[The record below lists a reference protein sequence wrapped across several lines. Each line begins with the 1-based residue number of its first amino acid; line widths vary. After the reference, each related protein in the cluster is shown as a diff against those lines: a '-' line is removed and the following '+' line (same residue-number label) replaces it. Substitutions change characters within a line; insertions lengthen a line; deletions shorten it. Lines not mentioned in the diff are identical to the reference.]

1 MSRAASQPASFVY
14 LASRRTGGRA
24 IGVKRVRNERALAE
38 ALRRDKLVL
47 LRSWRVPL
55 PAGPERPLSLK
66 DQAQI
71 NEQLGALLSRG
82 VPLVE
87 AMEVVASVVGPAARP
102 RIEEM
107 NRQVAGGRSFADAAR
122 QAGGFDA
129 VTVAVYHAAERTGD
143 LAGAADQLART
154 AKRRLAVSGKA
165 ATLLIYPAIVLTI
178 SVLVGVL
185 MLTVIVPR
193 VLSSL
198 DEMGVALPGY
208 SRVMLVTGTFLRD
221 NALESAAVASG
232 LLVAA
237 VLLRKPIL
245 GALGSVVRRLPLVGG
260 VLLAQESARFFA
272 VMAAMS
278 RSGIPLA
285 DALGSASGAVSHPLL
300 RSQLDRLRTRLVD
313 GGVLRSLIDEVTAL
327 PLATRK
333 LLVAADRA
341 GDLGSAFESLAEDL
355 ADEVDTQSARLLA
368 ALEPLLIVGMFLL
381 IGGMVLSIMV
391 PMINASSGAGLQ

>member
-1 MSRAASQPASFVY
+1 M
-14 LASRRTGGRA
+14 RR
-24 IGVKRVRNERALAE
+24 VKSERALAD
-38 ALRRDKLVL
+38 ALRREKLIL
-47 LRSWRVPL
+47 LKSWRVPL
-55 PAGPERPLSLK
+55 PAGPERALSLK
-66 DQAQI
+66 DQAEL
-71 NEQLGALLSRG
+71 NEQLAALLSRG

-87 AMEVVASVVGPAARP
+87 AMEVAASVVSGAARG
-102 RIEEM
+102 RIEQM
-107 NRQVAGGRSFADAAR
+107 RQQVAGGRSFADAAR
-122 QAGGFDA
+122 SAGGFDA
-129 VTVAVYHAAERTGD
+129 VTVAVYRAAERTGD
-143 LAGAADQLART
+143 LAGAAEQLART
-154 AKRRLAVSGKA
+154 AKRRLAVAGKA

-208 SRVMLVTGTFLRD
+208 SRVMLAVGTFLRD
-221 NALESAAVASG
+221 NALGGAAAVGAA
-232 LLVAA
+232 LVALI
-237 VLLRKPIL
+237 LLRKPI
-245 GALGSVVRRLPLVGG
+245 GRALGSVVRSLPLVGG

-285 DALGSASGAVSHPLL
+285 DALGSAAGAVTHPML
-300 RSQLDRLRTRLVD
+300 RSQLERLRGRLVE

-355 ADEVDTQSARLLA
+355 ADEVDTRSARLLA
-368 ALEPLLIVGMFLL
+368 ALEPLLIVAMFLF

-391 PMINASSGAGLQ
+391 PMINASSGAGL